1 MTSVD
6 VEDPTDMTTN
16 DTEDTADVQTHQV
29 MLQS

>member
-6 VEDPTDMTTN
+6 VEDPADMTTN